1 MLVQEL
7 QSVVAQRRQTDESP
21 ASWHVNLLR
30 VVAEVESELPE
41 PLDVSHIAACQ
52 ALLPNPLSMVLLSEA
67 LFYNRLLLVVVESLK
82 QLRRVLDG
90 EQHLSPVT
98 QCFARALLQNQVTN
112 RPSVC
117 WDTSGV
123 CLCPHPR
130 CIH

>member
-1 MLVQEL
+1 VVSLVQEL

-41 PLDVSHIAACQ
+41 PLDVRHIAACQ

-67 LFYNRLLLVVVESLK
+67 LFYIRLLLGVVESLT

-98 QCFARALLQNQVTN
+98 Q
-112 RPSVC
+112 
-117 WDTSGV
+117 
-123 CLCPHPR
+123 
-130 CIH
+130 